1 MQGLTL
7 LLAVACLTL
16 GPAMAQITFS
26 RSWVP
31 QGKRSSGPASPGAL
45 LGQSEI
51 GDTCQE
57 AKMSVLSQVATYVT
71 RLMEETS
78 ILPSDEASLAYHLR
92 QAQISRRRRMA

>member
-31 QGKRSSGPASPGAL
+31 QGKRSSSPAGSVLAQG
-45 LGQSEI
+45 EI
-51 GDTCQE
+51 GDSCQE
-57 AKMSVLSQVATYVT
+57 AKLAVLSQVANYVT

-78 ILPSDEASLAYHLR
+78 ELPSDEASLAYHLR
-92 QAQISRRRRMA
+92 QAQIARRRRMA